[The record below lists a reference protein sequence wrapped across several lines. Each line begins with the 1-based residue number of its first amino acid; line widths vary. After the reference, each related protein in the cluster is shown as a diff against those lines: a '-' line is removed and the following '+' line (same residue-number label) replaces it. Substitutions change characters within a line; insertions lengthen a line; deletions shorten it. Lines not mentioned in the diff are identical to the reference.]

1 MRRSFTLVI
10 YATTLVAVLVTLS
23 SAETG
28 NDAHPAALTILKFNE
43 AVTSRDMDTALS
55 LLADGGI
62 QFNLHPAHPG
72 MSVDHPLTEDMPT
85 MWKTVSAILFPTTDS
100 YERKIQIDNV
110 HSDGELAVVWT
121 QTTTVTYRKGKT
133 EPMVLNFTEM
143 YFLVNKDDTGW
154 LIAGTATNRP
164 IDSIP
169 VG

>member
-1 MRRSFTLVI
+1 M
-10 YATTLVAVLVTLS
+10 
-23 SAETG
+23 
-28 NDAHPAALTILKFNE
+28 
-43 AVTSRDMDTALS
+43 
-55 LLADGGI
+55 
-62 QFNLHPAHPG
+62 
-72 MSVDHPLTEDMPT
+72 
-85 MWKTVSAILFPTTDS
+85 
-100 YERKIQIDNV
+100 